1 MYLSVIIPAYKE
13 EKRIG
18 KTLLAVDQYLSKQK
32 YQYEIIVV
40 SDEGSP
46 NKTVE
51 VVKNFQKM
59 VKNLRIIENEKNH
72 GKGFVVRQ
80 GMLEAQGDYRL
91 FMDADN
97 STSVDQVENF
107 LPRFNDG
114 YDVVIG
120 SRAIKG
126 AKIDVHQPFYKE
138 AFGKLGNKVIQL
150 VAVWG
155 IDDTQAGFKCFSA
168 KAAEDIFSKAVI
180 DRWGFDV
187 EVLALARKLNYKIKE
202 MPIEWIN
209 DPESHVKLS
218 SYIQVLME
226 TFKIR
231 WNLIIGKYN

>member
-18 KTLLAVDQYLSKQK
+18 KTLLAVDEYLSKQK
-32 YQYEIIVV
+32 YEYEIIAV

-51 VVKNFQKM
+51 VIKNFQKM

-80 GMLEAQGDYRL
+80 GMLEASGDYRL

-97 STSVDQVENF
+97 STSVDQIEGF
-107 LPRFNDG
+107 LPFFRDG

-126 AKIDVHQPFYKE
+126 AKVNVHQPFYKE
-138 AFGKLGNKVIQL
+138 LLGKLGNKVIQT

-155 IDDTQAGFKCFSA
+155 VHDTQAGFKCFSA
-168 KAAEDIFSKAVI
+168 RAAEDIFSRMVI
-180 DRWGFDV
+180 DRWGFDI
-187 EVLALARKLNYKIKE
+187 EALALARKLGYKIKE
-202 MPIEWIN
+202 TSITWVD

-218 SYIQVLME
+218 GYIEVLLE

-231 WNLIIGKYN
+231 WNLITGKYN

>member
-51 VVKNFQKM
+51 VVKNFQKI

-80 GMLEAQGDYRL
+80 GMLEAQGDHRL

-114 YDVVIG
+114 YDAVIG
-120 SRAIKG
+120 SRAIGG
-126 AKIDVHQPFYKE
+126 AKIDIHQPFYKE
-138 AFGKLGNKVIQL
+138 ALGKLGNKVIQI

-155 IDDTQAGFKCFSA
+155 INDTQAGFKCFSA
-168 KAAEDIFSKAVI
+168 KAAEDIFPKAVI

-202 MPIEWIN
+202 VPIEWIN

-231 WNLIIGKYN
+231 WNLITGKYN

>member
-13 EKRIG
+13 EQRIG
-18 KTLLAVDQYLSKQK
+18 KTLLAIDKYLSKQK

-59 VKNLRIIENEKNH
+59 VKNLKLIENKQNH

-80 GMLEAQGDYRL
+80 GMLEAKGEYRL
-91 FMDADN
+91 FTDADN
-97 STSVDQVENF
+97 STSIDQIENL
-107 LPRFNDG
+107 LPFFGQG

-120 SRAIKG
+120 SRAIQG
-126 AKIDVHQPFYKE
+126 ANINIHQPFYKE
-138 AFGKLGNKVIQL
+138 LLGKTGNKIIQI

-155 IDDTQAGFKCFSA
+155 IKDTQAGFKCF
-168 KAAEDIFSKAVI
+168 KAEVADKIFSKTTI
-180 DRWGFDV
+180 DRWGFDI
-187 EVLALARKLNYKIKE
+187 EVLALARKFNYKIKE
-202 MPIEWIN
+202 VPINWVN
-209 DPESHVKLS
+209 DLASHVKMS
-218 SYIQVLME
+218 DYISVLME

-231 WNLIIGKYN
+231 WNLIIGRYQ

>member
-51 VVKNFQKM
+51 VVKNFQKI

-126 AKIDVHQPFYKE
+126 AEIDVHQPFYKE
-138 AFGKLGNKVIQL
+138 AFGKLGNKVIQI

-155 IDDTQAGFKCFSA
+155 ISDTQAGFKCFSA

-202 MPIEWIN
+202 VPIEWIN

-218 SYIQVLME
+218 SYIQVLAE

-231 WNLIIGKYN
+231 WNLITGKYN

>member
-1 MYLSVIIPAYKE
+1 MYLSVIIPVYKE
-13 EKRIG
+13 EKRVS
-18 KTLLAVDQYLSKQK
+18 KTILAVDQYLSKQK

-40 SDEGSP
+40 SDDSSP

-51 VVKNFQKM
+51 VVKNLQKM

-72 GKGFVVRQ
+72 GKGFVVKQ

-97 STSVDQVENF
+97 STTVDQVENF
-107 LPRFNDG
+107 LPWFQEG

-138 AFGKLGNKVIQL
+138 FLGKAGNKVIQV
-150 VAVWG
+150 VAVPG
-155 IDDTQAGFKCFSA
+155 INDTQAGFKCFSA
-168 KAAEDIFSKAVI
+168 KAAEDIFSKVTI
-180 DRWGFDV
+180 ERWGFDI

-202 MPIEWIN
+202 VPIEWIN
-209 DPESHVKLS
+209 DAQSHVKMS
-218 SYIQVLME
+218 SYAEVLIE

-231 WNLIIGKYN
+231 WNLMTGRYN